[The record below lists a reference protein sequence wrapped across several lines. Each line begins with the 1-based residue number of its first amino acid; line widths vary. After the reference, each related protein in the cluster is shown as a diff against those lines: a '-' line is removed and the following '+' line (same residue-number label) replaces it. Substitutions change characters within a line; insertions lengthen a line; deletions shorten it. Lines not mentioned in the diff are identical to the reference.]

1 MAGVCFL
8 PCPLGLPL
16 PPKRVMDAPDWTAVG
31 LQVIVIG
38 QQEAEWMP
46 QAFEMESVHLLLSLT
61 ASTEM

>member
-16 PPKRVMDAPDWTAVG
+16 PPNRVMDAPDWTAVG

>member
-1 MAGVCFL
+1 
-8 PCPLGLPL
+8 
-16 PPKRVMDAPDWTAVG
+16 MDAPDWTAVG